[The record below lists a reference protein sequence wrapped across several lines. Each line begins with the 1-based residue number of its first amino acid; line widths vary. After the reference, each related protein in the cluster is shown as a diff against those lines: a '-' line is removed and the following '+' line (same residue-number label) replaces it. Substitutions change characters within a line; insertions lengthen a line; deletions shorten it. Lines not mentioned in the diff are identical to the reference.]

1 MKHLILLSVVLTIL
15 KSSISQEFLWAKSFD
30 IPNCNEVA
38 ALTVDTSGNI
48 FLSGVYNASQYL
60 PYTGNCYVIKTNPDG
75 EVIWTNYFAGTLQI
89 GDMLAVGN
97 SAIIIG
103 QSNGY
108 FTYEGEQ
115 YGNTGYYMFIMK
127 IDSNGNHVWH
137 YTDAAKNGMRA
148 NLNAGKFGDVAMN
161 IREIS
166 NIGDWVWI
174 MDENGN
180 LLKSKQIS
188 SSTGN
193 IVDLAYYNDRVY
205 LNGGFNGPGSLI
217 IDTIVI
223 NSPPVENAA
232 FVLALNDSLKA
243 EWVSIDTT
251 INNQDG
257 RIEANDHG
265 VFVYESVIEPP
276 FTLVNTIKKF
286 STSGQFLVEIAA
298 PVFSTSVTLYPDM
311 ALTSDNLGLFAEN
324 DFNFD
329 SHKLTMFDYN
339 LSVITGLVINGSSDL
354 YSGQISGFG
363 EDFFVAYVHSGDL
376 NFNNQ
381 LILPYNS
388 SGKLPYLAK
397 AGMPP
402 INTGFLTAY
411 EDPDEITVFPNP
423 ASHSV
428 AVYFNSL
435 QPAGT
440 LLSIVD
446 ARGTVVST
454 APVHEALNR
463 FDIGMLKPG
472 IYFIRTIQKNGK
484 CLQKKILIK

>member
-1 MKHLILLSVVLTIL
+1 
-15 KSSISQEFLWAKSFD
+15 
-30 IPNCNEVA
+30 
-38 ALTVDTSGNI
+38 
-48 FLSGVYNASQYL
+48 
-60 PYTGNCYVIKTNPDG
+60 
-75 EVIWTNYFAGTLQI
+75 
-89 GDMLAVGN
+89 
-97 SAIIIG
+97 
-103 QSNGY
+103 
-108 FTYEGEQ
+108 
-115 YGNTGYYMFIMK
+115 MK

-137 YTDAAKNGMRA
+137 YTDTAKNGMRA
-148 NLNAGKFGDVAMN
+148 NLQAGKFGAIAMN
-161 IREIS
+161 IRGIS

-174 MDENGN
+174 MNENGN

-193 IVDLAYYNDRVY
+193 IVDLAYHNDRVY

-223 NSPPVENAA
+223 NLPLVENAA

-276 FTLVNTIKKF
+276 FTLVNVVKKF
-286 STSGQFLVEIAA
+286 SSSGQFLAEIAA
-298 PVFSTSVTLYPDM
+298 PVFSTSVSLYPDM
-311 ALTSDNLGLFAEN
+311 ALTSDNLGLFANN

-329 SHKLTMFDYN
+329 SHKLIMFDFN
-339 LSVITGLVINGSSDL
+339 LGVITGLVINGSSDL

-363 EDFFVAYVHSGDL
+363 EDFFVAHVHSGEL

-402 INTGFLTAY
+402 INTGVFAGY

-428 AVYFNSL
+428 SVYFNSL
-435 QPAGT
+435 QPSGT
-440 LLSIVD
+440 LISIVD
-446 ARGTVVST
+446 ARGTVVSI

-463 FDIGMLKPG
+463 IDIGMLEPG

-484 CLQKKILIK
+484 CIQEKILIR